1 MRVWYWGLSL
11 AVLAV
16 LAAGLATSSPQPVA
30 VTLQD
35 VPPHPREF
43 PNGLPKD
50 TGFVPIAVWL
60 QQPDSAAAF
69 SDIGINTFIGLW
81 HPPTEAGLA
90 QIEKHGLHLIVQQTP
105 EAIALRHKQ
114 VIRGW
119 LHVDEPDN
127 AQPIGGGYGDC
138 IVPENVVRMYGE
150 MRAVDPTRPVYLNF
164 GQAVANPRWFGR
176 GPRCSAIVPKDY
188 YTPASRGA
196 DIVAFDI
203 YPVVETRQAHVIG
216 KLDLV
221 GRGVANLK
229 AWSPPGQPVWAAIE
243 TTHINNP
250 SRRPLPHE
258 VRSEVW
264 MALIHG
270 ASGITYFVHEW
281 KPSFREDGVFRYPD
295 TVEEIRRIN
304 TQIRSLAPVL
314 NSATVPMGVRVDAPV
329 EIATMV
335 KRYGTDTYVFAVN
348 MERKTTRA
356 RLVLSNPAAGNALVL
371 GEERTLNLNSG
382 GIEDEF
388 GAYAVHLYK
397 ISGE

>member
-1 MRVWYWGLSL
+1 VQRNR
-11 AVLAV
+11 
-16 LAAGLATSSPQPVA
+16 PQ
-30 VTLQD
+30 
-35 VPPHPREF
+35 
-43 PNGLPKD
+43 
-50 TGFVPIAVWL
+50 
-60 QQPDSAAAF
+60 
-69 SDIGINTFIGLW
+69 
-81 HPPTEAGLA
+81 
-90 QIEKHGLHLIVQQTP
+90 
-105 EAIALRHKQ
+105 
-114 VIRGW
+114 
-119 LHVDEPDN
+119 
-127 AQPIGGGYGDC
+127 
-138 IVPENVVRMYGE
+138 
-150 MRAVDPTRPVYLNF
+150 
-164 GQAVANPRWFGR
+164 
-176 GPRCSAIVPKDY
+176 DY

-203 YPVVETRQAHVIG
+203 YPVVETRQAHAIG

-314 NSATVPMGVRVDAPV
+314 NSATVPMGVRVDAPA

-335 KRYGTDTYVFAVN
+335 KRYGTDTYIFAVN
-348 MERKTTRA
+348 MERKAAKA
-356 RLVLSNPAAGNALVL
+356 RLVLSSPAAGHALVL

-388 GAYAVHLYK
+388 GEYAVHLYK

>member
-1 MRVWYWGLSL
+1 MP
-11 AVLAV
+11 A
-16 LAAGLATSSPQPVA
+16 
-30 VTLQD
+30 D
-35 VPPHPREF
+35 VQPHPRQF
-43 PNGLPKD
+43 ANGLPNEV
-50 TGFVPIAVWL
+50 GFFPIAVWL
-60 QQPDSAAAF
+60 QQPSNAAAF

-90 QIEKHGLHLIVQQTP
+90 QIESHGLHLIVQQTP
-105 EAIALRHKQ
+105 EAIALRHKR

-127 AQPIGGGYGDC
+127 AQPIGGGGHGDC
-138 IVPENVVRMYGE
+138 IMPEDVVQAYSE
-150 MRAVDPTRPVYLNF
+150 TRAIDPTRPVYLNF

-176 GPRCSAIVPKDY
+176 GPKCSMIVPRDY
-188 YTPASRGA
+188 YTRASRGA

-203 YPVVETRQAHVIG
+203 YPVVETRQAHVMGRI
-216 KLDLV
+216 DLV

-258 VRSEVW
+258 VHSEVW

-270 ASGITYFVHEW
+270 AAGITYFVHEW

-295 TVEEIRRIN
+295 TVDEIRRIN
-304 TQIRSLAPVL
+304 AQLRSLAPVL
-314 NSATVPMGVRVDAPV
+314 KSATVPLGVSVDAPV

-335 KRYGTDTYVFAVN
+335 KRHGADTYIFAIN
-348 MERKTTRA
+348 MEKKAATA
-356 RLVLSNPAAGNALVL
+356 RLAMPSAVGAVAIVL
-371 GEERTLNLNSG
+371 GEDRTVNLDSG
-382 GIEDEF
+382 ALEDQF
-388 GAYAVHLYK
+388 GPYAVHLYK
-397 ISGE
+397 IAGK